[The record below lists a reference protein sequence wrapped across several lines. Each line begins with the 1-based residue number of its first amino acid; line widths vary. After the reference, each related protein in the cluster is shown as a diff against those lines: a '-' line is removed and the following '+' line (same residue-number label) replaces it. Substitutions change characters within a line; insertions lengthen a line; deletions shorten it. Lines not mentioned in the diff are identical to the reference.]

1 MRAAAA
7 GANIAWGMNDLLARQ
22 MFRQWPANR
31 LTPLRP
37 WRARR
42 GIPRCGLAGS
52 LAFFEILKPQFQL
65 MNLCVERLGRLAKLH
80 PAQLVQL
87 RLILRDEQMGTGQ
100 FGARRRQF
108 GLAFGELGTQLGDLL
123 DGIHRP

>member
-1 MRAAAA
+1 M
-7 GANIAWGMNDLLARQ
+7 ISSRQ

-31 LTPLRP
+31 VTPLRP

-42 GIPRCGLAGS
+42 DIPRCGLAGG

-65 MNLCVERLGRLAKLH
+65 MYLRVERLGRLAKLQ

-87 RLILRDEQMGTGQ
+87 RLVLRDKQMGTGQ

-108 GLAFGELGTQLGDLL
+108 GRAFGELGTQLGDLFE
-123 DGIHRP
+123 GIHRPRF